1 MVLYGTLVFS
11 EWDIKKRVM
20 GASLMVEG
28 AIIILLFA

>member
-11 EWDIKKRVM
+11 EGDIKKRVM
-20 GASLMVEG
+20 GASLMVAG

>member
-11 EWDIKKRVM
+11 EGDIGKRVM
-20 GASLMVEG
+20 GATLMVAG